1 MNTALSGSGRV
12 DDIKSHPQGEIRW
25 ETKLVKITEDVR
37 KYAAEHGMSEDAAL
51 EEGLKRKRPSSTKL
65 EPKFTRR
72 RDCSRQLACPE
83 RSRMGCVEA
92 FFVVSAVSAEDPEL
106 MPGRLGPHGVFR
118 IAMISV

>member
-12 DDIKSHPQGEIRW
+12 DDIKNHPQGEIRW

-72 RDCSRQLACPE
+72 RDCSRQ
-83 RSRMGCVEA
+83 
-92 FFVVSAVSAEDPEL
+92 
-106 MPGRLGPHGVFR
+106 
-118 IAMISV
+118 